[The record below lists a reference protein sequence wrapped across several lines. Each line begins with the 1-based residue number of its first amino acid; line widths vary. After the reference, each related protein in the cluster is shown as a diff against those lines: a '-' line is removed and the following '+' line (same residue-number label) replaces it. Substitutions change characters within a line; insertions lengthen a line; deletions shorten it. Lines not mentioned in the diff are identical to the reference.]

1 MVKYAKNR
9 KLSVLF
15 VPIIQEIVMEILYP
29 LFALLFVIA
38 AVLAIVAI
46 LRWVLR
52 LDHIVR
58 LLEKIERNTRPKNE
72 K

>member
-1 MVKYAKNR
+1 
-9 KLSVLF
+9 
-15 VPIIQEIVMEILYP
+15 MEILYP

>member
-1 MVKYAKNR
+1 
-9 KLSVLF
+9 
-15 VPIIQEIVMEILYP
+15 MEILYL

-38 AVLAIVAI
+38 VVLAIVAI

-58 LLEKIERNTRPKNE
+58 LLEKIEQNTRPKNE
-72 K
+72 I